1 MNKALTTPFY
11 YMILSGI
18 RKSRLSLLFVII
30 LGALAGCNSEDTM
43 FERIRP
49 SESGIAFSNTI
60 TENESNNVLD
70 YEYIYNGGGVA
81 VADFN
86 NDGLQDLFFTGNMV
100 SNRLY
105 LNQGDLTFK
114 DVTDPSGTSGSDKWY
129 TGVSI
134 VDINGDGLQDIYIC
148 AGRWNEAERRKNELY
163 VNQGINDEGVPEF
176 IEQASEYGLDD
187 SSHSTQAAF
196 FDYDNDSDLDLY
208 LLVSDQRQKEPR
220 GEASDKQMLRESPN
234 LDRLY
239 RNDWDNSEKRPVF
252 VEVGP
257 EAGITKDGYGLGV
270 NISDINRDG
279 YKDIY
284 VANDFASDDILW
296 INNGDGTFKDQSAL
310 YFKHTS
316 FSSMGTDI
324 QDINNDGLTDVVTL
338 DMLPENNFRKKT
350 MTNPNN
356 YVNYAR
362 NAFGRINPQFTRNTL
377 HLNRGPRKVTADSI
391 APPVF
396 SEIAYLSGIA
406 ETDWSWGPLLADFD
420 NDGLRDLIITNGIPG
435 DKTDKDFV
443 NYRDRLGNIV
453 SQSMLRD
460 SIPEVK
466 IPNYIYRNRGDLRFE
481 NQTEEWGL
489 DEPSFS
495 NGLAW
500 ADLDNDGDLE
510 IVVNNINQEA
520 FLYENKLNSADKEP
534 NNWIQIKLK
543 GGEKNTAA
551 LDSDVWIH
559 YNDGKFQ
566 RYEFTPYRGYLSSV
580 ENIAHFG
587 LGSAAKVDSL
597 VVYVTNGERFV
608 WRDLKVNQLFTADL
622 SDSVNKDTGER
633 AINYKQ
639 NQWFSEVSEE
649 RAINYV
655 HQELEYDD
663 FRFNRLLPHK
673 FSQYGPSLSVGDVDN
688 NGTQDLFI
696 GGSYDYRGSFL
707 LQDLNGKFKEK
718 QLEEKGQNN
727 RKVRE
732 DQGTL
737 LFDADNDGD
746 LDLYIV
752 SGSVENRRGSDN
764 FIDRFYENEGQ
775 GSFKHLPEALP
786 NIKESGMAVRASD
799 YDKDGDL
806 DLFVGGRVIPNFYPM
821 PASSYIFRND
831 SEQGEI
837 IFTDVTPDVAEP
849 LREIGLVSDAL
860 WSDFDNDGWTDL
872 ILAGEWMP
880 LTFLSNREGT
890 LVDITDKTGISG
902 QSGWWNSL
910 TGGDF
915 DRDGDIDYIAGNL
928 GLNSQ
933 YRANPDEPVSI
944 YGKDF
949 SEEGLFTG
957 LPTTYIPDY
966 KGVRR
971 EFPVHPRNEVL
982 QMLRRTDPLF
992 QTHANY
998 GRATIDDIFSEEDL
1012 KDAVILRAGYMKS
1025 AFIEN
1030 RGNGSF
1036 ELRALPVEAQFA
1048 PVYGML
1054 ADDFNG
1060 DGNLDVLMNGNDYG
1074 AQPQIGSYDAMNGLL
1089 LKGDGTGNF
1098 ETETIAESGV
1108 FIPGDGKA
1116 LVKLKG
1122 VDGSYL
1128 AIASQNSGPLKV
1140 YESSQKLSFILFKSM
1155 DAFATVYFDN
1165 GQSRRQEA
1173 YYGTSF
1179 QSASGRFLALPA
1191 NVDSVEIVTFT
1202 GEKRIVAVE

>member
-1 MNKALTTPFY
+1 
-11 YMILSGI
+11 
-18 RKSRLSLLFVII
+18 
-30 LGALAGCNSEDTM
+30 M
-43 FERIRP
+43 FERILP
-49 SESGIAFSNTI
+49 STSGIEFRNTI
-60 TENESNNVLD
+60 TEDESNNVLD
-70 YEYIYNGGGVA
+70 YEYMYNGGGVA

-86 NDGLQDLFFTGNMV
+86 NDGLQDLYFTGNMV

-105 LNQGDLTFK
+105 LNAGGLKFM
-114 DVTDPSGTSGSDKWY
+114 DVSDVSGTSGNDKWY

-163 VNQGINDEGVPEF
+163 VNQGLNDEGIPQFMEL
-176 IEQASEYGLDD
+176 ASEYGLDD

-196 FDYDNDSDLDLY
+196 FDYDNDGDLDLY
-208 LLVSDQRQKEPR
+208 LLVSDQRQKEPAG
-220 GEASDKQMLRESPN
+220 GENGSDGLRELPN

-239 RNDWDNSEKRPVF
+239 RNEWNDTEGRPSY
-252 VEVGP
+252 VETGKA
-257 EAGITKDGYGLGV
+257 AGITKDGYGLGV

-296 INNGDGTFKDQSAL
+296 INNGDGTFTDQAAR

-324 QDINNDGLTDVVTL
+324 QDINNDGLPDVVTL

-377 HLNRGPRKVTADSI
+377 QLNRGPRKVSPDSI
-391 APPVF
+391 APPAF
-396 SEIAYLSGIA
+396 SEIAFLSGIA

-420 NDGLRDLIITNGIPG
+420 NDGFRDLIITNGIPG

-466 IPNYIYRNRGDLRFE
+466 IPNYIYRNQGDLRFE

-489 DEPSFS
+489 NEATFS

-510 IVVNNINQEA
+510 IVISNINQEA
-520 FLYENKLNSADKEP
+520 FLYENKLNSEENVP
-534 NNWIQIKLK
+534 NNWIQVKLN
-543 GGEKNTAA
+543 GGNKNTAA
-551 LDSDVWIH
+551 LDSDIWIH
-559 YNDGKFQ
+559 YNEGSLQ
-566 RYEFTPYRGYLSSV
+566 HYEFTPYRGYLSSV
-580 ENIAHFG
+580 ENVAHFG
-587 LGSAAKVDSL
+587 LGNTSMVDSL
-597 VVYVTNGERFV
+597 VVYSTDGKRFV
-608 WRDLKVNQLFTADL
+608 WKDLEVNRLFTADL
-622 SDSVNKDTGER
+622 TNGTEPGRRQKVLTFE
-633 AINYKQ
+633 A
-639 NQWFSEVSEE
+639 NQWFSDVSEE
-649 RAINYV
+649 REINYE

-673 FSQYGPSLSVGDVDN
+673 LSQYGPSLSVGDVDN

-707 LQDLNGKFKEK
+707 LQDQDGRFKER
-718 QLEEKGQNN
+718 QLADEGEGQP
-727 RKVRE
+727 KVRE

-746 LDLYIV
+746 LDLYII
-752 SGSVENRRGSDN
+752 SGSVENRRGSEN

-775 GSFKHLPEALP
+775 GSYRYRTEAIP
-786 NIKESGMAVRASD
+786 DIKESGMAVRAAD

-806 DLFVGGRVIPNFYPM
+806 DLFIGGRVVPNFYPL

-831 SEQGEI
+831 SKPGEI

-849 LREIGLVSDAL
+849 LREIGLISDAL

-880 LTFLSNREGT
+880 LTYLKNREGIF
-890 LVDITDKTGISG
+890 VDVTDSTGIAEHT
-902 QSGWWNSL
+902 GWWNSL
-910 TGGDF
+910 AGGDF
-915 DRDGDIDYIAGNL
+915 DKDGDIDYIAGNL

-933 YRANPDEPVSI
+933 YRASPDEPVSI

-957 LPTTYIPDY
+957 LPTTYMPDFEGIR
-966 KGVRR
+966 K

-992 QTHANY
+992 QTHASY
-998 GRATIDDIFSEEDL
+998 GRAAIEDIFSEEDL
-1012 KDAVILRAGYMKS
+1012 KDAVILRAIYMES
-1025 AFIEN
+1025 AFVEN
-1030 RGNGSF
+1030 LGDGRF
-1036 ELRALPVEAQFA
+1036 KIKALPVEAQFA

-1060 DGNLDVLMNGNDYG
+1060 DGNLDVLLNGNDYG

-1089 LKGDGTGNF
+1089 LKGKGTGNF
-1098 ETETIAESGV
+1098 ETVSIAESGV
-1108 FIPGDGKA
+1108 FIPGDGKG
-1116 LVKLKG
+1116 LVKMEG
-1122 VDGSYL
+1122 AEGSYL
-1128 AIASQNSGPLKV
+1128 TVASQNSGPLKV
-1140 YESSQKLSFILFKSM
+1140 YESSQDFSMIPFRPM
-1155 DAFATVYFDN
+1155 DAFARIYFQD
-1165 GQSRRQEA
+1165 GSIIKQEA
-1173 YYGTSF
+1173 YYGSSF
-1179 QSASGRFLALPA
+1179 QSASGRFIAVPPK
-1191 NVDSVEIVTFT
+1191 VDSVEIVNYK
-1202 GEKRIVAVE
+1202 GEKRVVEIE